1 MKLQKWV
8 SGLLLL
14 AIVYLLAAPLL
25 LFIEAHI
32 SGTAQSLRMALPT
45 AIIATVFFAY
55 SLGMSAFQQRL
66 LRTKSTFLTA
76 FYLFNNLLRLF
87 LAALLLVGYAVLAS
101 REGLRLFA
109 IHLVVY
115 YLLTI
120 IFTARSSI
128 QAEQQN
134 HHAE

>member
-1 MKLQKWV
+1 
-8 SGLLLL
+8 
-14 AIVYLLAAPLL
+14 
-25 LFIEAHI
+25 
-32 SGTAQSLRMALPT
+32 MALPT

>member
-1 MKLQKWV
+1 
-8 SGLLLL
+8 
-14 AIVYLLAAPLL
+14 
-25 LFIEAHI
+25 
-32 SGTAQSLRMALPT
+32 
-45 AIIATVFFAY
+45 
-55 SLGMSAFQQRL
+55 
-66 LRTKSTFLTA
+66 
-76 FYLFNNLLRLF
+76 
-87 LAALLLVGYAVLAS
+87 VGYAVLAS